1 LAEEKRVSG
10 SWWRL
15 GQGLPDKRLPRKQNI
30 ARASG
35 EQGCIKLG
43 LANVTKVPGRAD
55 GAVLLSSSS
64 SSS

>member
-1 LAEEKRVSG
+1 LAEEKRVSS

-15 GQGLPDKRLPRKQNI
+15 SHDLPDKRLQRKQDI

-43 LANVTKVPGRAD
+43 LANATKVPGRVD